1 MSSTRD
7 IARSSDRDCHTSSV
21 LNFVIGGLVL
31 AGMVTACIVFL
42 L

>member
-7 IARSSDRDCHTSSV
+7 IARSSDRDCHTSSI

-31 AGMVTACIVFL
+31 AGLVIAGIVFL
-42 L
+42 R